1 MSVVPMKLLTIA
13 GPLEQFDDVVSA
25 CVLDQEFHPEYTL
38 HMMEGVS
45 NLRPFPLSNA
55 YAPLLRRAQEVL
67 GELGLQPAYAPFEG
81 EEDLEK
87 LSGYFDR
94 LEQTVKELEDRRATQ
109 RRLLEEDRSVSQELT
124 HLQGLSTDL
133 EHLQNMKYAR
143 FRYGYLPRDTYD
155 SFQSTLNDDA
165 DLFFFPTMLETR
177 RVYGVYFTTKE
188 AHERVDSLF
197 NSLHFVRI
205 QLDATVHGTPEEAIG
220 TLTKLAAK
228 AEEKLAAL
236 DREQAEFAQKEAPH
250 LHQVYSWLRYHSA
263 RYDLRR
269 YAARSRETFY
279 LMGWVPEPELDA
291 LTLRLDDFP
300 NCSCVVDSPREM
312 QGVSPPTKL
321 KISFFGRVFR
331 PFLEMYGLPNYR
343 ELDPSLFMAFTYCL
357 FFGIMFGDLGQGL
370 GLALIGFILSRWKKM
385 WLGNII
391 TCCGLSGAL
400 FGCVYGSVFGYEDI
414 LPGFKIMEESS
425 LLPGSSNVLVLLLL
439 SVALGV
445 GMIAVVMFL
454 NIANGIRQRNFE
466 KIFFGPNGLAGLVF
480 YGGLIIA
487 GVSTALFGVN
497 LFVPVYVLPVL
508 VLPLVC
514 ILLREPLSL
523 LAAGDPEWKHVKVSE
538 VLGTGFFELFE
549 TLLSYLTN
557 TLSFMRVGAY
567 AITHVGLMMV
577 VQMLAGSGNLVVIV
591 LGNLFVMGFEG
602 LLVGIQVLRLEFY
615 ELFGRFYDDGGVPYT
630 PAKIDYTTLE
640 SNQ

>member
-109 RRLLEEDRSVSQELT
+109 RRLLEEDRSVSQELS

-220 TLTKLAAK
+220 TLTKLATK

-279 LMGWVPEPELDA
+279 LMGWVP
-291 LTLRLDDFP
+291 R
-300 NCSCVVDSPREM
+300 
-312 QGVSPPTKL
+312 
-321 KISFFGRVFR
+321 
-331 PFLEMYGLPNYR
+331 
-343 ELDPSLFMAFTYCL
+343 
-357 FFGIMFGDLGQGL
+357 
-370 GLALIGFILSRWKKM
+370 
-385 WLGNII
+385 
-391 TCCGLSGAL
+391 
-400 FGCVYGSVFGYEDI
+400 
-414 LPGFKIMEESS
+414 
-425 LLPGSSNVLVLLLL
+425 
-439 SVALGV
+439 
-445 GMIAVVMFL
+445 
-454 NIANGIRQRNFE
+454 
-466 KIFFGPNGLAGLVF
+466 
-480 YGGLIIA
+480 
-487 GVSTALFGVN
+487 
-497 LFVPVYVLPVL
+497 
-508 VLPLVC
+508 
-514 ILLREPLSL
+514 
-523 LAAGDPEWKHVKVSE
+523 
-538 VLGTGFFELFE
+538 
-549 TLLSYLTN
+549 
-557 TLSFMRVGAY
+557 
-567 AITHVGLMMV
+567 
-577 VQMLAGSGNLVVIV
+577 
-591 LGNLFVMGFEG
+591 
-602 LLVGIQVLRLEFY
+602 
-615 ELFGRFYDDGGVPYT
+615 
-630 PAKIDYTTLE
+630 
-640 SNQ
+640 